1 MTSWMVETLI
11 GSTFLMLLVLLL
23 RRPVARLAGAH
34 AAYALWLL
42 PLLRMALPPIPGW
55 QPLLVPV
62 AAAQPETGHYAVAL
76 MPAADA
82 AAYTVPLVPPP
93 AAEPGLVT
101 DWSALLIGL
110 WLAGAAV
117 WLAHMLWR
125 YHRFMMAAVAA
136 GQPLTRVGAID
147 VIVSP
152 AVDGPMAAGLWRRR
166 ILLPADFLARYTPTE
181 RRLALLHEGAHHDRR
196 DMLANMAGLV
206 VLSLHWWNPIAHA
219 AWRAF
224 RADQELACDAT
235 VLAGADGEARAAYG
249 RAVLKSATTRIPA
262 AACAMNHKSQLKDRI
277 AMMKHRRIGPA
288 RLFAGAAIIL
298 GSFGLGLA
306 ATASGIDQPAP
317 PAPPQPPVPP
327 AVTAAPVPPAPPAP
341 PELKRVEKI
350 VMIHA
355 DDGATAKK
363 GKKGGKQEERRTMII
378 MKHGDGPGPN
388 MVAGEPGAF
397 KLFEAPGMPGG
408 PDHGPGVQEWTD
420 KDGRRI
426 VMLRRFDGDKPGA
439 DKLSAEKLAEVR
451 ERMAARCAAEGTPVA
466 KDADMGALATCGGA
480 HMKRMEEAMA
490 KAREAQA
497 QSAAALAKA
506 KDAIAKADMSE
517 EDRKIAIAA
526 LDRAQRQQ
534 VMTFE
539 LKRD

>member
-277 AMMKHRRIGPA
+277 AMMKNRRIGPGRVA
-288 RLFAGAAIIL
+288 AGAALVL
-298 GSFGLGLA
+298 GSFALGLA
-306 ATASGIDQPAP
+306 ATASGIDQPTP
-317 PAPPQPPVPP
+317 PAPPVPPV
-327 AVTAAPVPPAPPAP
+327 VTTVAPPAPPAP
-341 PELKRVEKI
+341 PAAPEAHRVEKI
-350 VMIHA
+350 VMIRTD
-355 DDGATAKK
+355 DDGKGAKSK
-363 GKKGGKQEERRTMII
+363 GKKDAQRTIVI
-378 MKHGDGPGPN
+378 MKHGETATVESTMLDASKLEGL
-388 MVAGEPGAF
+388 AF
-397 KLFEAPGMPGG
+397 KGDGIDVQEFPGG
-408 PDHGPGVQEWTD
+408 
-420 KDGRRI
+420 RRM
-426 VMLRRFDGDKPGA
+426 VMIRSGDA
-439 DKLSAEKLAEVR
+439 ANLSAEKMAEAR

-480 HMKRMEEAMA
+480 HMKRMEEALS
-490 KAREAQA
+490 KARAAQA
-497 QSAAALAKA
+497 ESAAALAKA
-506 KDAIAKADMSE
+506 KDAIAKAEMSDAE
-517 EDRKIAIAA
+517 RKIALAA
-526 LDRAQRQQ
+526 IDRAQRQQ
-534 VMTFE
+534 IMTFE

>member
-11 GSTFLMLLVLLL
+11 GSTILMLLVLLL

-55 QPLLVPV
+55 QPLFVPV
-62 AAAQPETGHYAVAL
+62 AAAEPETGHYALAL
-76 MPAADA
+76 MPPADA
-82 AAYTVPLVPPP
+82 AQLMVTLPPAP

-101 DWSALLIGL
+101 DWPALLIGL

-125 YHRFMMAAVAA
+125 YHRFMGAAVHA
-136 GQPLTRVGAID
+136 GQPLTRVGDID
-147 VIVSP
+147 VIISP

-166 ILLPADFLARYTPTE
+166 ILLPADFLARYTPAE

-206 VLSLHWWNPIAHA
+206 VLALHWWNPIAHA

-235 VLAGADGEARAAYG
+235 VLAGSDGEARATYG

-317 PAPPQPPVPP
+317 PAPPAPPV
-327 AVTAAPVPPAPPAP
+327 VTTVAPPAPPAP
-341 PELKRVEKI
+341 PAAPEAQRVEKI
-350 VMIHA
+350 VMIRT
-355 DDGATAKK
+355 DDEGKGAKSK
-363 GKKGGKQEERRTMII
+363 GKKDAQRTIVI
-378 MKHGDGPGPN
+378 MKHGEAATVDSTTLD
-388 MVAGEPGAF
+388 AGKLEGLAF
-397 KLFEAPGMPGG
+397 KGDGIVVQEFPGG
-408 PDHGPGVQEWTD
+408 
-420 KDGRRI
+420 RRM
-426 VMLRRFDGDKPGA
+426 VMIRSGDVA
-439 DKLSAEKLAEVR
+439 KLSAEKMAEAR

-466 KDADMGALATCGGA
+466 NDADMGALATCGGA
-480 HMKRMEEAMA
+480 HMKRFEEAMA

-506 KDAIAKADMSE
+506 KEAIAKADMSE
-517 EDRKIAIAA
+517 AERKIALAA
-526 LDRAQRQQ
+526 LDRAERPGLLH
-534 VMTFE
+534 FE

>member
-11 GSTFLMLLVLLL
+11 GSTILMLLVLLL

-93 AAEPGLVT
+93 AAEPGLVA
-101 DWSALLIGL
+101 DWPALLIGL

-125 YHRFMMAAVAA
+125 YHRFMTSAVSA
-136 GQPLTRVGAID
+136 GQPLTRVGDID

-152 AVDGPMAAGLWRRR
+152 DVDGPMAAGLWRRR
-166 ILLPADFLARYTPTE
+166 ILLPADFLARYTPSE

-206 VLSLHWWNPIAHA
+206 VLALHWWNPIAHA

-235 VLAGADGEARAAYG
+235 VLAGSDGEARATYG
-249 RAVLKSATTRIPA
+249 RAVLKSATTLIPA

-277 AMMKHRRIGPA
+277 AMMKDRRIGPGRVA
-288 RLFAGAAIIL
+288 AGAALVL
-298 GSFGLGLA
+298 GSFALGLA
-306 ATASGIDQPAP
+306 ATASGIDQPAAPQP
-317 PAPPQPPVPP
+317 PAPP
-327 AVTAAPVPPAPPAP
+327 AATTVAPPAPPAP
-341 PELKRVEKI
+341 PEVKRVEKI

-355 DDGATAKK
+355 DEGTK
-363 GKKGGKQEERRTMII
+363 GKKAKGKKDERRTVIVMN
-378 MKHGDGPGPN
+378 HGPGPDGAELPVIK
-388 MVAGEPGAF
+388 MFGEPGMA
-397 KLFEAPGMPGG
+397 A
-408 PDHGPGVQEWTD
+408 GPGVQEWSD
-420 KDGRRI
+420 KDGRRM
-426 VMLRRFDGDKPGA
+426 VMIRRFDGDKIA
-439 DKLSAEKLAEVR
+439 DVKMADAR
-451 ERMAARCAAEGTPVA
+451 ERMAAQCAAEGTPVA

-480 HMKRMEEAMA
+480 HMKRVEEALA

>member
-11 GSTFLMLLVLLL
+11 GSTILMLLVLLL

-42 PLLRMALPPIPGW
+42 PLLRMVLPPIPGW
-55 QPLLVPV
+55 TPLFVPV
-62 AAAQPETGHYAVAL
+62 AAAEPETGHYALAL
-76 MPAADA
+76 MPPADA
-82 AAYTVPLVPPP
+82 AAYTAPLPMP
-93 AAEPGLVT
+93 AAEPGLVA
-101 DWSALLIGL
+101 DWPVLLLGL
-110 WLAGAAV
+110 WLAGAAL

-125 YHRFMMAAVAA
+125 YHRFMRAAVAA

-166 ILLPADFLARYTPTE
+166 ILLPADFLARYTPAE
-181 RRLALLHEGAHHDRR
+181 RRLALLH
-196 DMLANMAGLV
+196 
-206 VLSLHWWNPIAHA
+206 WWNPVAHA

-235 VLAGADGEARAAYG
+235 VLAGSDGEARAAYG
-249 RAVLKSATTRIPA
+249 RAVLKSATMRIPA

-288 RLFAGAAIIL
+288 RLAAGAAIVL

-317 PAPPQPPVPP
+317 PAPPAPP
-327 AVTAAPVPPAPPAP
+327 AVTAAPIPPAPPAP
-341 PELKRVEKI
+341 PEVKRVEKI

-355 DDGATAKK
+355 DEDAKGKKAK
-363 GKKGGKQEERRTMII
+363 GKKGERRTVIVMN
-378 MKHGDGPGPN
+378 HGGGPGGAEPPVIK
-388 MVAGEPGAF
+388 MFGEPGIA
-397 KLFEAPGMPGG
+397 G
-408 PDHGPGVQEWTD
+408 GPGVQEWTD
-420 KDGRRI
+420 KDGRKI
-426 VMLRRFDGDKPGA
+426 VMLRRFDGEKIA
-439 DKLSAEKLAEVR
+439 AEKMAEVR
-451 ERMAARCAAEGTPVA
+451 ERMAARCAAEGNPVA

-480 HMKRMEEAMA
+480 IAKRVEEAMA